1 MKWLNILL
9 ARISAGNASGLRL
22 SCYRQTATRWLYR
35 HTFSTRDRLA
45 LYEDLAFLL
54 DNNRTLEVALTSMR
68 DSATD
73 FGKQSS
79 PSSVWLNDCLKAI
92 RNGQSLDVALADW
105 IPAQEA
111 AIISAGVMDGRL
123 SEALRRAMAVVQGI
137 DEMKSSV
144 FSTLGY
150 PLVLISTVIGIM
162 VLVSKHFIPQLAK
175 IIPRETWE
183 GGIGWLG
190 VTSDFVVLNGML
202 LSLMAAVLVAWTTW
216 SFNNLTGRV
225 RRWLDHLVP
234 WSVYKDFQG
243 VAFLLNISALLRAD
257 VKTLDA
263 LDILSRNASPWLL
276 ERLNAARRLVRQG
289 QHLGLALRNSGYQF
303 PSKDS
308 VNKLVLLTDGDN
320 AEIIIENYAR
330 HWLIRAVKIIKRRT
344 TRLSGALFL
353 IVSSYM
359 FLLVQVIQQLHDMA
373 GQMGR

>member
-1 MKWLNILL
+1 
-9 ARISAGNASGLRL
+9 
-22 SCYRQTATRWLYR
+22 
-35 HTFSTRDRLA
+35 
-45 LYEDLAFLL
+45 
-54 DNNRTLEVALTSMR
+54 
-68 DSATD
+68 
-73 FGKQSS
+73 
-79 PSSVWLNDCLKAI
+79 
-92 RNGQSLDVALADW
+92 
-105 IPAQEA
+105 
-111 AIISAGVMDGRL
+111 
-123 SEALRRAMAVVQGI
+123 
-137 DEMKSSV
+137 
-144 FSTLGY
+144 
-150 PLVLISTVIGIM
+150 
-162 VLVSKHFIPQLAK
+162 
-175 IIPRETWE
+175 
-183 GGIGWLG
+183 
-190 VTSDFVVLNGML
+190 ML

-216 SFNNLTGRV
+216 SLNNLTGRV

>member
-68 DSATD
+68 NSATD

-216 SFNNLTGRV
+216 SLNNLTGRV